1 VAELSTPAPAAPAPA
16 PGPPAAGPAQE
27 RRRRIDGEWLR
38 RYGVYVAL
46 ALLVVVNVAITPN
59 FLTVSNLRLQL
70 VQVAPVVIVALGVA
84 MVIGT
89 GGIDL
94 SVGAVIALSATLIP
108 LYIGYGPV
116 VAILVALAV
125 GAASG
130 ALAGT
135 VVARVGVQPIVATL
149 ALLVGLRGVANLAGD
164 RIRPIRDPLLRGLGT
179 GTLLGVPYV
188 VVAAVVATAVVWF
201 VLGRTTTGRQLVA
214 VGGNLRAAALAG
226 VPVERVLTSVYVA
239 SGLLAAV
246 AGVLLA
252 ARLQAVN
259 SATLGQLAELSAITA
274 VVVGGTP
281 LTGGQVRVLGTVA
294 GALLLQLLSSTLIAQ
309 GQSDAVTQLVQAV
322 IVVAAVY
329 VQFGSRRTR

>member
-1 VAELSTPAPAAPAPA
+1 MAELSTPTPSASAPAAAPA
-16 PGPPAAGPAQE
+16 EPGPEPRP
-27 RRRRIDGEWLR
+27 RRRLDGEWLR

-46 ALLVVVNVAITPN
+46 GLLVAINLVITPN

-70 VQVAPVVIVALGVA
+70 VQVSPVLIVALGMA

-108 LYIGYGPV
+108 LYIGYGPL

-125 GAASG
+125 GVATG

-164 RIRPIRDPLLRGLGT
+164 RIRPIRDPFLRGLGT

-188 VVAAVVATAVVWF
+188 VVAAVVATVVVWF

-226 VPVERVLTSVYVA
+226 LPVKRVLTSVYVA

-259 SATLGQLAELSAITA
+259 SASLGQLAELSAITA